1 MRDTTCGPAIQA
13 PSVVRKYTYTRRR
26 RLTAGS
32 RQQWRKCVH
41 LQRMCLNILMIVTM
55 SCVPFVLIGLLW
67 LVFAL
72 LLMEEDINDTLSQQP
87 IAVTVDVTSFSSV

>member
-1 MRDTTCGPAIQA
+1 
-13 PSVVRKYTYTRRR
+13 
-26 RLTAGS
+26 
-32 RQQWRKCVH
+32 
-41 LQRMCLNILMIVTM
+41 MIVTM